1 MYLLLDD
8 YGNGRELFDYK
19 DLRHLAIE
27 EIKERLFGN
36 LDEKDIVRDCVKEL
50 EGLIKKDYVS
60 DNEYIEI
67 LECYGWKV
75 ININYLS
82 SQLNILREFYAR
94 EHKRDIFG
102 EVIDVLR
109 NKDSFNKESEYDV
122 I

>member
-27 EIKERLFGN
+27 EIKGRLFEN

-50 EGLIKKDYVS
+50 EELIKKDYVS
-60 DNEYIEI
+60 ANEYIEI

-75 ININYLS
+75 INIDYLS
-82 SQLNILREFYAR
+82 NQLNILREFYAR

-109 NKDSFNKESEYDV
+109 NKDSFNKESD
-122 I
+122 

>member
-27 EIKERLFGN
+27 EIKGRLFEN
-36 LDEKDIVRDCVKEL
+36 INENYIVRDCVKEL
-50 EGLIKKDYVS
+50 EELIKKDYVGA
-60 DNEYIEI
+60 NEYIEI

-75 ININYLS
+75 INIDYLS
-82 SQLNILREFYAR
+82 NQLHILREFYAR

-109 NKDSFNKESEYDV
+109 NKDNFNKESD
-122 I
+122 